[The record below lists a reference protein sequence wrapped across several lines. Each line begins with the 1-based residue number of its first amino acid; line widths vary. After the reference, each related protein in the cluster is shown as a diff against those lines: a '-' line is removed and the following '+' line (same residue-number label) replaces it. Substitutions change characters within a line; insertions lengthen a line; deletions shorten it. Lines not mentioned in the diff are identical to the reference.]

1 MSMLPRSAFVGILR
15 NLEEIC
21 AGACLVAVIAIT
33 AYNVI
38 NRYLLQQS
46 AAWAPEIA
54 GFIFTWVVFLGVSA
68 AAKRGMHVSVRVLV
82 DRLPP
87 RWQAM
92 LSTGV
97 DVVLAAFFA
106 YGAWLALKITVSS
119 YARVSPVMG
128 LPYSYVYAS
137 VVVCFAL
144 MLARTVLGLA
154 RQLRRP
160 GTASL

>member
-1 MSMLPRSAFVGILR
+1 MLTRSACVGILR

-33 AYNVI
+33 GYNII

-82 DRLPP
+82 DRFPP
-87 RWQAM
+87 RCQAV
-92 LSTGV
+92 LGTAV
-97 DVVLAAFFA
+97 DIVLAAFFA
-106 YGAWLALKITVSS
+106 YGAWLALKITISS
-119 YARVSPVMG
+119 YARVSPVTG
-128 LPYSYVYAS
+128 LSYSYVYAS
-137 VVVCFAL
+137 VVVCFAAIF
-144 MLARTVLGLA
+144 ARKVFRLGGH
-154 RQLRRP
+154 LRGRP
-160 GTASL
+160 GTLSD

>member
-1 MSMLPRSAFVGILR
+1 MVPRSALLAILR

-21 AGACLVAVIAIT
+21 AGACLVGVVAIT
-33 AYNVI
+33 VYNVI

-68 AAKRGMHVSVRVLV
+68 AAKRGMHVSVRLLV

-87 RWQAM
+87 RWQAV
-92 LSTGV
+92 LSTTV
-97 DVVLAAFFA
+97 DLILAAFFA

-119 YARVSPVMG
+119 YTRVSPVTG

-137 VVVCFAL
+137 VVVCFAAIF
-144 MLARTVLGLA
+144 ARKVLGLA
-154 RQLRRP
+154 RQFRGRP
-160 GTASL
+160 GTASD